1 LAGPMAGILCSK
13 FFFSCSNGCKVD
25 FALMNLTKIRQ
36 NHQLRQA
43 DFALKNLAKIRQNH
57 QFHQADFKLILF
69 WRF

>member
-1 LAGPMAGILCSK
+1 
-13 FFFSCSNGCKVD
+13 
-25 FALMNLTKIRQ
+25 MNLTKIRQ